1 MAVLSAPRA
10 VLKVQLALVK
20 TLHYL
25 LLGPAS
31 HSSPMSSPEPP
42 VGVRGESAGGGP
54 LNGVACDWGGGQEG
68 RGIVG
73 GKGEGK
79 EGSKGEG
86 MEDVAKTAVSFMC
99 GKEVEEAIELR
110 ELLVKGLWQV
120 FLMCC

>member
-1 MAVLSAPRA
+1 
-10 VLKVQLALVK
+10 
-20 TLHYL
+20 
-25 LLGPAS
+25 
-31 HSSPMSSPEPP
+31 MSSTEPP
-42 VGVRGESAGGGP
+42 AGVRGQGAGGGP

-79 EGSKGEG
+79 EWSKGEG
-86 MEDVAKTAVSFMC
+86 MEDVAKTGVSFMC

-120 FLMCC
+120 FLMCCECVAA